1 MAIPERGFEGIVQCE
16 SLKLCGNCG
25 RVTFSLSRE
34 DQKLLNKLILWHGV
48 ELMRCWLKK
57 GTVMVPGGH
66 HVDQQKTKAVQ
77 LINDSRTRCPRA
89 DTDVTFVDY
98 ACFAW
103 IPRSS

>member
-1 MAIPERGFEGIVQCE
+1 MAIPKRGFEETSQSE
-16 SLKLCGNCG
+16 SLKVCGHCIHVQFG
-25 RVTFSLSRE
+25 LSRE
-34 DQKLLNKLILWHGV
+34 DQTLLNKLMSWHGV

-89 DTDVTFVDY
+89 ESDVTFVDY